1 MHMVSPLFEAGLV
14 WAPED
19 KKFSDEVIEEIASFP
34 NGEHDDFCDSM
45 TLALM
50 RFRQGGLIALEGE
63 ENEEEYA
70 PRKREYY

>member
-1 MHMVSPLFEAGLV
+1 
-14 WAPED
+14 
-19 KKFSDEVIEEIASFP
+19 
-34 NGEHDDFCDSM
+34 M

-63 ENEEEYA
+63 DNEEEYM